1 MAKQILYGTD
11 ARNALLAGVNKLA
24 DTVKITLGPKGR
36 NVVLD
41 KKYGAPLIT
50 NDGVTIAKEIE
61 LDDPAENM
69 GAQLVKEVATKTN
82 DAAGDGTTTAS
93 LLAQAFIREGMKNV
107 AAGAN
112 PMVLRRGIA
121 KAVDRAVETL
131 KANSKKVNGTED
143 IARVGTISA
152 GDEIIGKLIADAMEK
167 VTADGVITVEES
179 KSAETGSEVVEGMQF
194 DRGYISPYMVTDT
207 DKMEA
212 VIDDAYVLITDKK
225 ISNIQ
230 EVLPLLE
237 QIVQA
242 GKKRVIIAEDVEGEA
257 LSTLIIN
264 KLRGTFTCVAVK
276 APGFGDRRKDMLRDI
291 AILTGGEVITSEL
304 GLELKDTTIAQ
315 LGRARQIKINK
326 DNTTIVDGAGDPT
339 EIKNR
344 VSQIRAAI
352 ETTTSEFD
360 REKLQERLAKLA
372 GGVAVIKVGAA
383 TEVEMKEKKLRIE
396 DALNATKAAV
406 EEGIVSGGGVAFLN
420 CIKSVEAL
428 CATLEGDELTGAK
441 IVAKALE
448 EPARQIA
455 ANAGLEGAV
464 VIDKIKNENK
474 TGFGFDAATEKYVDM
489 FEAGIIDPTKVSRS
503 ALQNAASVASTVL
516 TTESLVFEKKEEHP
530 APAMPADGGMG
541 GMY

>member
-1 MAKQILYGTD
+1 
-11 ARNALLAGVNKLA
+11 
-24 DTVKITLGPKGR
+24 
-36 NVVLD
+36 
-41 KKYGAPLIT
+41 
-50 NDGVTIAKEIE
+50 
-61 LDDPAENM
+61 
-69 GAQLVKEVATKTN
+69 
-82 DAAGDGTTTAS
+82 
-93 LLAQAFIREGMKNV
+93 
-107 AAGAN
+107 
-112 PMVLRRGIA
+112 
-121 KAVDRAVETL
+121 
-131 KANSKKVNGTED
+131 
-143 IARVGTISA
+143 
-152 GDEIIGKLIADAMEK
+152 MEK

-179 KSAETGSEVVEGMQF
+179 KSAETGSEVVEGMQC
-194 DRGYISPYMVTDT
+194 DRGYVSPYMVTDT

-242 GKKRVIIAEDVEGEA
+242 GKKLVIIAEDVEGEA
-257 LSTLIIN
+257 LTTLILN

-291 AILTGGEVITSEL
+291 AILTGGQVITSEL
-304 GLELKDTTIAQ
+304 GLELKDATIAQ

-326 DNTTIVDGAGDPT
+326 DNTTIVDGAGDPA
-339 EIKNR
+339 EIKSR
-344 VSQIRAAI
+344 VAQIRSAI

-420 CIKSVEAL
+420 CIKNVEDL

-474 TGFGFDAATEKYVDM
+474 VGFGFDASTEKFVDM

-516 TTESLVFEKKEEHP
+516 TTEALVFEKKEEHP
-530 APAMPADGGMG
+530 ACAAPAEGGMG